1 MHGAVL
7 NYLRLDPLHYRTCGQ
22 TSVLTKHLVTERRVF
37 RNAKPYVPLRLGS
50 SIHAPRPTLSAKPV
64 RTGRASWPRPL
75 RDQVITNGLHR
86 GLI

>member
-50 SIHAPRPTLSAKPV
+50 SIHAPGQRSAQNLCAQVEPH
-64 RTGRASWPRPL
+64 GRAPCA
-75 RDQVITNGLHR
+75 IK
-86 GLI
+86 